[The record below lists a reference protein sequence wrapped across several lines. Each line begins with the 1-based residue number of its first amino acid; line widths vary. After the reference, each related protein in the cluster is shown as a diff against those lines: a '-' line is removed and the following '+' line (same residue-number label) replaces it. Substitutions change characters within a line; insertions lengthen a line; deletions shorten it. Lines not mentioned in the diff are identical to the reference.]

1 MEFSRGK
8 IRQIRHLMVLAA
20 LLVLAII
27 YSQEVLRGAA
37 FLVGIVSPFL
47 VGGVMAFVLNIP
59 MRAFEE
65 KVLGRWQGKNAGKV
79 KRPLC
84 LTLSIVSLAVVLAL
98 VVGTVVPQVVSTA
111 SEIGRKIPA
120 FTEEVMEGVD
130 RLAKDYP
137 ELTRQIDQLELT
149 EINWDSMLDSV
160 IDFLKNGAGDV
171 LNSTVSVASGIISGI
186 VNTVIAFIFALY
198 VLAQKEKLAEQG
210 RRILSAYLPDKVGAK
225 TLEIFSLLH
234 KNFSS
239 FITGQ
244 CLEAVILGTMFVVAM
259 SLFGMPY
266 ALMVGVLIA
275 FTALIPIVGGFIG
288 CAVGA
293 FMILIDN
300 PLQALWFVILFLVLQ
315 QIEGNLIYPK
325 VVGNSV
331 GLPAIWVLVAVSV
344 GGSLFGISGMLFF
357 IPLTSSGYALL
368 RESVNDRNA
377 RRRMQAAQRKGNR
390 SEDEDVVIEEDGG
403 TDAPAKKVPEAKA
416 PERKAGERKNGKRL

>member
-84 LTLSIVSLAVVLAL
+84 LTLSIVSVAVVLAL

-120 FTEEVMEGVD
+120 FTEEVVEGVD

-186 VNTVIAFIFALY
+186 MNTVIAFIFALY
-198 VLAQKEKLAEQG
+198 VLTQKEKLAEQG

-377 RRRMQAAQRKGNR
+377 RRRAQRKGNR
-390 SEDEDVVIEEDGG
+390 MEDEGVVVEGAERK
-403 TDAPAKKVPEAKA
+403 DAPAKKVPEAKA
-416 PERKAGERKNGKRL
+416 PERKAGERKNGKRS

>member
-65 KVLGRWQGKNAGKV
+65 KVLGRWQGKSAGKV

-84 LTLSIVSLAVVLAL
+84 LTLSIVSVAVVLAL

-186 VNTVIAFIFALY
+186 MNTVIAFIFALY
-198 VLAQKEKLAEQG
+198 VLTQKEKLAEQG

-275 FTALIPIVGGFIG
+275 FTALIPIVGAFIG
-288 CAVGA
+288 CIVGA
-293 FMILIDN
+293 FLLLMVS
-300 PLQALWFVILFLVLQ
+300 PMQALFFVVLFLILQ
-315 QIEGNLIYPK
+315 QVEGNLIYPH
-325 VVGNSV
+325 VVGSSV
-331 GLPAIWVLVAVSV
+331 GLPSIWVLVAVSV
-344 GGSLFGISGMLFF
+344 GGSLMGIAGMLVF
-357 IPLTSSGYALL
+357 IPLTSVLYALF
-368 RESVNDRNA
+368 REFVYQRL
-377 RRRMQAAQRKGNR
+377 QAKGLQ
-390 SEDEDVVIEEDGG
+390 V
-403 TDAPAKKVPEAKA
+403 K
-416 PERKAGERKNGKRL
+416 

>member
-84 LTLSIVSLAVVLAL
+84 LTLSIVSVAVVLAL

-377 RRRMQAAQRKGNR
+377 RRRMQAVQRKGNR
-390 SEDEDVVIEEDGG
+390 LEDEDVVMEEDGG

>member
-377 RRRMQAAQRKGNR
+377 RRRMQAVQRKGNR
-390 SEDEDVVIEEDGG
+390 LEDEDVVMEEDGG